1 METIPNLRHEYVSIN
16 GIRMHY
22 AIAGNGP
29 LLLMLHGFPDFW
41 YTWRHQIAALAE
53 QFTVVAP
60 DQRGYNE
67 TAKPTWG
74 YSIDVLAADMV
85 ELIHAL
91 GHERAL
97 LVGHDWGAAV
107 AWAVAIAWPHRV
119 ERLAVLNVPHPA
131 IFAEHLRSN
140 PRQMLRS
147 SYMGFFALPGLPEFV
162 LSRNDYA
169 PIRRILQ
176 RDLGNAISDEE
187 IEAHVDAIRT
197 PGTLTGGLNWYRA
210 AAAQGGR
217 GLYAARERLCTV
229 PTLIIHG
236 DRDPFLG
243 AEMFAGHERFVPDL
257 RVRPVAGAG
266 HWVHL
271 KEPVLVT
278 AELRAFFAKNDTRA

>member
-1 METIPNLRHEYVSIN
+1 METIPGLRHEYVQIN

-22 AIAGNGP
+22 VIAGDGP
-29 LLLMLHGFPDFW
+29 LVLMLHGFPDFW
-41 YTWRHQIAALAE
+41 YTWRHQLAALAD

-67 TAKPTWG
+67 TAKPNWG
-74 YSIDVLAADMV
+74 YSVDVLVADVV

-91 GHERAL
+91 GHQRAL

-107 AWAVAIAWPHRV
+107 AWAVAIARPHRV

-131 IFAEHLRSN
+131 VFAAHLRSN

-147 SYMGFFALPGLPEFV
+147 AYMGFFTLPRLPEFA
-162 LSRNDYA
+162 LSRDDYA
-169 PIRRILQ
+169 PIRRILR
-176 RDLGNAISDEE
+176 RDLGDAISDAE
-187 IEAHVDAIRT
+187 IAAHIDALRT

-210 AAAQGGR
+210 AAAQGSR
-217 GLYAARERLCTV
+217 GLYASTEMHCDV
-229 PTLIIHG
+229 PALLIYG

-243 AEMFAGHERFVPDL
+243 AELFAGNERFAPDL
-257 RVRPVAGAG
+257 RVRPVPGAG

-271 KEPVLVT
+271 KEHTLVT
-278 AELRAFFAKNDTRA
+278 AELRAFFTGRTP